1 MDFTINYLS
10 FFVVHVDG
18 KGDDAV
24 KRAQHYQTLGEEEY
38 EKNPLKDFLD
48 GEFTKIA
55 KRKADRHPKAEQVPT
70 KIGYFTAEPGHDL
83 TSNPN
88 YNLFA
93 KARAA
98 YSVLEFQEASEQFA
112 TLYTQTSAVRG
123 GVFIVAKAQIKKYF
137 DDAFVFLLKCDFEP
151 KVATITDASSLI
163 QHVELAITTKNMKS
177 IQYPFM
183 PEEGMVE
190 EGELKIHQASH
201 ARYFEDFLKYVG
213 YEQSMPEIV
222 KTQVIDMVREY
233 TIEELEEESPEFQQ
247 FEEAMEV
254 WADSPKR
261 ELQERFTT
269 DEVVEASARMVEHTP
284 ELELKMKLDH
294 MGINAML
301 SDFGES
307 VHLAKLGDRYVL
319 LMEADSVVFE
329 KGFSP
334 IEFHKPDEL
343 HEVIEKIERKNG
355 RE

>member
-38 EKNPLKDFLD
+38 ENNPLKDFLD

-177 IQYPFM
+177 IQYPYM

-222 KTQVIDMVREY
+222 KSQVIDMVREY

-294 MGINAML
+294 MGVNAML

-319 LMEADSVVFE
+319 LVEADSVVFE

-355 RE
+355 R

>member
-1 MDFTINYLS
+1 M
-10 FFVVHVDG
+10 DG

-38 EKNPLKDFLD
+38 ENNPLKDFLD

-177 IQYPFM
+177 IQYPYM

-222 KTQVIDMVREY
+222 KSQVIDMVREY

-294 MGINAML
+294 MGVNAML

-319 LMEADSVVFE
+319 LVEADSVVFE

-355 RE
+355 R

>member
-38 EKNPLKDFLD
+38 ENNPLKDFLD

-177 IQYPFM
+177 IQYPYM
-183 PEEGMVE
+183 PEEGIVE

-294 MGINAML
+294 MSVNAML

-319 LMEADSVVFE
+319 LMEADSIVFE

>member
-1 MDFTINYLS
+1 M
-10 FFVVHVDG
+10 DG

-38 EKNPLKDFLD
+38 ENNPLKDFLD

-177 IQYPFM
+177 IQYPYM

-222 KTQVIDMVREY
+222 KSQVIDMVREY

-261 ELQERFTT
+261 ELQEHFTT

-294 MGINAML
+294 MGVNAML

-343 HEVIEKIERKNG
+343 REVIEKIERKQNM
-355 RE
+355 

>member
-38 EKNPLKDFLD
+38 ENSPLKDFLD
-48 GEFTKIA
+48 GEFTKIV

-70 KIGYFTAEPGHDL
+70 KIGYFIAEPGHDL

-98 YSVLEFQEASEQFA
+98 YSMLEFQEASEQFA

-137 DDAFVFLLKCDFEP
+137 DDTFVFLLKCDFEP

-163 QHVELAITTKNMKS
+163 RHVELAITTKNMKS
-177 IQYPFM
+177 IQYPYM

-222 KTQVIDMVREY
+222 KSQVIDMVREY

-247 FEEAMEV
+247 FEEAMEI
-254 WADSPKR
+254 WAESPKR
-261 ELQERFTT
+261 ELQERFST
-269 DEVVEASARMVEHTP
+269 DEVVEASARMIEHTP

-294 MGINAML
+294 MGVNAML

-343 HEVIEKIERKNG
+343 HEVVERIERKSN

>member
-38 EKNPLKDFLD
+38 ENNPLKDFLD

-112 TLYTQTSAVRG
+112 TLYTQTSAIRG

-137 DDAFVFLLKCDFEP
+137 DDSFVFLLKCDFEP

-177 IQYPFM
+177 IQYPYM

-294 MGINAML
+294 MGVNAML

-319 LMEADSVVFE
+319 LMEADSIVFE

-355 RE
+355 RG